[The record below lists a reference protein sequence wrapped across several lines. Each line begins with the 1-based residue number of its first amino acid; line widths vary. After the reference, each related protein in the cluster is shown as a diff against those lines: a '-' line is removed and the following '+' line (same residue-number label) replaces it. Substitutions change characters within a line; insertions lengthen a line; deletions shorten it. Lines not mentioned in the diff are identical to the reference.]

1 MITVQQKRRIDALLL
16 SLKIIYI
23 TGGKRQKSPLQSGKV
38 MLI

>member
-1 MITVQQKRRIDALLL
+1 MITVQQKRRISTLLL

-23 TGGKRQKSPLQSGKV
+23 AGEKVKKSPLQSGKV